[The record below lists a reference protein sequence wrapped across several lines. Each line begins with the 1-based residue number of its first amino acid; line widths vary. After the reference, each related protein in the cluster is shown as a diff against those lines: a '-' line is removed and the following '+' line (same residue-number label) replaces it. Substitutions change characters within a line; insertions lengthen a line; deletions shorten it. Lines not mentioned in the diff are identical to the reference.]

1 MELAILVEIDFDMQ
15 LTSSYRFLERF
26 AKLAKVDDVLF
37 NLGRY
42 MLELGLLDSK
52 MHQFKP
58 SLQAVSALYLAAKFL
73 KLYNDGDSHGSL
85 SCHALLSELNLT
97 KVYLPDD
104 VRNCASCFEQL
115 ASLIQTSNLQVIVQ
129 KFKSSKY
136 FEVSRIVAKI
146 MRQKKKMAAHAQ
158 QRQRSLE
165 QSTSTQ
171 KGQATLSTQKSTA
184 GQAGHSATG
193 TSTKNHS
200 QTRYG
205 KPHVT
210 EFHAVAERHDD

>member
-1 MELAILVEIDFDMQ
+1 MDRYFSSRQIKNREVQLVALAAMLIATKYEEIYPPLLKDFVYISENVFTDDQILEMELAILVEIDFDMQ

-26 AKLAKVDDVLF
+26 AKLAKVDDVIF
-37 NLGRY
+37 NLARY

-52 MHQFKP
+52 MHQFRP

-73 KLYNDGDSHGSL
+73 KLYNNGSSHTTMS
-85 SCHALLSELNLT
+85 SHALLNELNLT

-146 MRQKKKMAAHAQ
+146 MRQQKK
-158 QRQRSLE
+158 
-165 QSTSTQ
+165 
-171 KGQATLSTQKSTA
+171 
-184 GQAGHSATG
+184 
-193 TSTKNHS
+193 
-200 QTRYG
+200 
-205 KPHVT
+205 
-210 EFHAVAERHDD
+210 